1 MVSADGKKNPQGS
14 RPDNWGKGFRVV
26 YSLTLAEALG
36 DELSLVPG
44 DSAICTPLLLQD
56 EVTTDNI
63 VDVGRV
69 INKLPSLSSPDS
81 SKFLK
86 DCLMPFVSFR
96 TSHCFMKSGGIR

>member
-1 MVSADGKKNPQGS
+1 MASADGKKNPQGS
-14 RPDNWGKGFRVV
+14 GPDYWGECFRVV

-36 DELSLVPG
+36 NKLSLVPG
-44 DSAICTPLLLQD
+44 DSAICTLLLLQD
-56 EVTTDNI
+56 EATTDDI

-69 INKLPSLSSPDS
+69 INKLPSLSFPDS
-81 SKFLK
+81 SKLFK